1 MISLSLLDYRI
12 ASVEAFGVHPLSL
25 TWASLAVAFLAFHG
39 MLSHLTALLFYL
51 YPPLQPKILP
61 VFTPWRKLYKRC
73 EELWLSQSHQ
83 SDQKFA

>member
-12 ASVEAFGVHPLSL
+12 ASVE
-25 TWASLAVAFLAFHG
+25 AFHG